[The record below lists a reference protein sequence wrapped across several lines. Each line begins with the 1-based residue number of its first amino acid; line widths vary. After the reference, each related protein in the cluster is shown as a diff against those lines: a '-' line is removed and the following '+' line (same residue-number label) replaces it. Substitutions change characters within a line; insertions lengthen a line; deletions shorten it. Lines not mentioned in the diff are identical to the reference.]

1 MNERLRCKDVD
12 VLDEVIKNGN
22 KVLTKLVGSSEQTYE
37 PTTAKE
43 KQDRR
48 NEIKARGTLLMALP
62 NKDQLKFHSY
72 QDAIIL
78 IEAIKK
84 RLQKLISQLEL
95 QGEVLQQ
102 KDINLKLLRSLPFE
116 WKTHALIWRNKT
128 KLETIKQINPDDLE
142 EMDIH
147 WEMAMLT
154 IRARRAP
161 SNQDNRGRKYERTT
175 VPVETPIE
183 NALIGIRGYDWR
195 YQAKEET
202 STNYAFMALISSG
215 SFSSSNSEQKE
226 YKEKGV
232 IESGCSRHMTG
243 NKCYLTD
250 FEAFNGGFVSFRDG
264 KGRIS
269 GKGKIKIGKLDFD
282 DVYFYKEI
290 KHMTGNKCYL
300 TDFEAFNGGFVSF
313 RDGKGRI
320 SGKGKIKIGKL
331 DFDDV
336 YFYKEIK
343 YNLFSVSQMCDK
355 KNNVLFTDTECLVL
369 SSNFKLLDESQVLLR
384 VLRKDNIYSVDLKSV
399 VPTKD
404 STCLFNKATLDKS
417 NLWYMRLGHINFKT
431 MNKLVK
437 GNFVREVVNTGC
449 YVLNR
454 ALVTKP
460 HNKTP
465 YELIHGRP
473 PLIDFMKPFG

>member
-12 VLDEVIKNGN
+12 VLDSSPAVETQPAAVT
-22 KVLTKLVGSSEQTYE
+22 LTALRSLLIPTGEYDLWLIRIEHEQTYE

-128 KLETIKQINPDDLE
+128 KLETIKDLEQINPDDLE

-232 IESGCSRHMTG
+232 IESGCSR
-243 NKCYLTD
+243 
-250 FEAFNGGFVSFRDG
+250 
-264 KGRIS
+264 
-269 GKGKIKIGKLDFD
+269 
-282 DVYFYKEI
+282 
-290 KHMTGNKCYL
+290 HMTGNKCYL